1 MGRSTLMSD
10 PNSYESRRIAAPDGL
25 LLHARVY
32 GSPID
37 PGLPVVCLP
46 GLSRNAADFDP
57 IARALATGA
66 SGCKRRVLAI
76 DYRGRGG
83 SDRDTD
89 WRNYSIP
96 VENADIVA
104 LLTA

>member
-1 MGRSTLMSD
+1 MSEIDRASALMSHAG
-10 PNSYESRRIAAPDGL
+10 SYESRRIAACDGL
-25 LLHARVY
+25 MLHMRVY

-57 IARALATGA
+57 LARALAAGTG
-66 SGCKRRVLAI
+66 GRKRRVVTI

-83 SDRDTD
+83 SDRDRD
-89 WRNYSIP
+89 WGNYSIP
-96 VENADIVA
+96 VENADIV
-104 LLTA
+104 